1 MNSDGRYTLSR
12 CPLCGG
18 QLSDSSCVDYDY
30 AFRKNLEHIA
40 TAESDRAKQFAYLA
54 NGMNEI
60 RSRLFGVSIGRVQE
74 KLSVLY
80 LKQSCPC
87 DHFSEEMADK
97 HGTDIVASIMEPG
110 YWYVE
115 DKPVYTMCI
124 GKISISIKKQKKWH
138 NDFLDQLEKN
148 IQSDKTRWGLLITAA
163 FPNEALNENVW
174 TARTAA
180 NRLVLIVKPTFA
192 PVAYFAIRQMV
203 VYECELRKTVL
214 EKTGVQNLI
223 QYRNTDR
230 SSKLEGDKIKQ
241 TPVGKVVFTRKGSVK

>member
-18 QLSDSSCVDYDY
+18 QLSDSSCIDYDY

-40 TAESDRAKQFAYLA
+40 TAESDRAKELAYLA

-80 LKQSCPC
+80 IKQSCPC

-97 HGTDIVASIMEPG
+97 HGTDIIASVMENG
-110 YWYVE
+110 NWYVDGE
-115 DKPVYTMCI
+115 SVYTMCV

-138 NDFLDQLEKN
+138 NNFLDQLEKN

-163 FPNEALNENVW
+163 FPNEALNQNIW
-174 TARTAA
+174 TARTPT
-180 NRLVLIVKPTFA
+180 NRLVLNVNPAFA
-192 PVAYFAIRQMV
+192 PIAYLAIRQMV
-203 VYECELRKTVL
+203 VYESAMQIMVS
-214 EKTGVQNLI
+214 EKIGTQNLI
-223 QYRNTDR
+223 QYGNTDR
-230 SSKLEGDKIKQ
+230 SSKLVDDKIIP
-241 TPVGKVVFTRKGSVK
+241 TSTVNAEHTRKGVA

>member
-18 QLSDSSCVDYDY
+18 QLSDSSCIDYDY

-40 TAESDRAKQFAYLA
+40 TAESDRAKELAYLV

-60 RSRLFGVSIGRVQE
+60 RSRLFGVKIGSVQE
-74 KLSVLY
+74 KISGLY
-80 LKQSCPC
+80 LKQSCPN

-97 HGTDIVASIMEPG
+97 HGTDIIASVMENG
-110 YWYVE
+110 NWYVE
-115 DKPVYTMCI
+115 GEPVYTMCV

-138 NDFLDQLEKN
+138 NNFLDQLEKN
-148 IQSDKTRWGLLITAA
+148 IQSDKTRWGLLITDA
-163 FPNEALNENVW
+163 FPNEALNQNIW
-174 TARTAA
+174 TARTPT

-192 PVAYFAIRQMV
+192 PTAYFAIRQMV
-203 VYECELRKTVL
+203 VYESAMQIMVS
-214 EKTGVQNLI
+214 EKTGIQNLI

-230 SSKLEGDKIKQ
+230 SSKLVDDKIIP
-241 TPVGKVVFTRKGSVK
+241 TSTVNAEHTRKGVA

>member
-18 QLSDSSCVDYDY
+18 QLSDSSCIDYDY

-40 TAESDRAKQFAYLA
+40 TAESDRARELAYLV

-60 RSRLFGVSIGRVQE
+60 RSRLFGVKIGSVQE
-74 KLSVLY
+74 KLSGLY

-115 DKPVYTMCI
+115 GEPVYTMCV

-148 IQSDKTRWGLLITAA
+148 IQSDKTRWGLLITTA
-163 FPNEALNENVW
+163 FPNEALNENIW
-174 TARTAA
+174 TARTAT
-180 NRLVLIVKPTFA
+180 NRLVLIVKPAFA

-203 VYECELRKTVL
+203 IHECELHRLVSDKISI
-214 EKTGVQNLI
+214 QNLI
-223 QYRNTDR
+223 RDENNNGSPKMIEKR
-230 SSKLEGDKIKQ
+230 INKMPIEKA
-241 TPVGKVVFTRKGSVK
+241 KGRV

>member
-18 QLSDSSCVDYDY
+18 QLSDSSCIDYDY

-40 TAESDRAKQFAYLA
+40 TAESDRAKELAYLV

-60 RSRLFGVSIGRVQE
+60 RSRLFGVKIGSVQE
-74 KLSVLY
+74 KLSGLY

-115 DKPVYTMCI
+115 GEPVYTMCV
-124 GKISISIKKQKKWH
+124 GKISISIK
-138 NDFLDQLEKN
+138 E
-148 IQSDKTRWGLLITAA
+148 S
-163 FPNEALNENVW
+163 
-174 TARTAA
+174 
-180 NRLVLIVKPTFA
+180 
-192 PVAYFAIRQMV
+192 
-203 VYECELRKTVL
+203 
-214 EKTGVQNLI
+214 
-223 QYRNTDR
+223 
-230 SSKLEGDKIKQ
+230 
-241 TPVGKVVFTRKGSVK
+241 

>member
-18 QLSDSSCVDYDY
+18 QLSDSSCIDYDY

-40 TAESDRAKQFAYLA
+40 TAESDRAKELAYLV

-60 RSRLFGVSIGRVQE
+60 RSRLFGVSIGSVQE
-74 KLSVLY
+74 KISGLY
-80 LKQSCPC
+80 LKQSCPN

-97 HGTDIVASIMEPG
+97 HGTDIIASVMENG
-110 YWYVE
+110 NWYVDGE
-115 DKPVYTMCI
+115 PVYTMCV

-138 NDFLDQLEKN
+138 NNFLDQLEKN

-163 FPNEALNENVW
+163 FPNEALNQNIW
-174 TARTAA
+174 TARTPT
-180 NRLVLIVKPTFA
+180 NRLVLIVKPAFA

-203 VYECELRKTVL
+203 VYESAMQIMVS
-214 EKTGVQNLI
+214 EKTGIQNLI

-230 SSKLEGDKIKQ
+230 SSKLVGDKIN
-241 TPVGKVVFTRKGSVK
+241 KVSAGNTGSASNGVT

>member
-18 QLSDSSCVDYDY
+18 QFPNSSCVDYDY

-40 TAESDRAKQFAYLA
+40 TAESDRAREFSYLE
-54 NGMNEI
+54 NSINEI
-60 RSRLFGVSIGRVQE
+60 RNRLFGVSIGSVQE
-74 KLSVLY
+74 KISGLY
-80 LKQSCPC
+80 LKQSCPN

-97 HGTDIVASIMEPG
+97 HGTDIIASVMENG
-110 YWYVE
+110 NWYVDGE
-115 DKPVYTMCI
+115 PVYTMCV

-138 NDFLDQLEKN
+138 NNFLDQLEKN

-163 FPNEALNENVW
+163 FPNEALNQNIW
-174 TARTAA
+174 TARTPT
-180 NRLVLIVKPTFA
+180 NRLVLIVKPAFA

-203 VYECELRKTVL
+203 VYESAMQIMVSK
-214 EKTGVQNLI
+214 KTGIQNLI

-230 SSKLEGDKIKQ
+230 SSKLVGDKINKVS
-241 TPVGKVVFTRKGSVK
+241 VGNTGSTRKAVM